1 MNLLAPVLY
10 LFDWRG
16 VLARGVYRRNLA
28 ILYLTNALLIRLHLF
43 TGGSLVVWGAVV
55 LAIGLSFDARRFH
68 DMGFSA
74 AWIVWIYLIGGGF
87 ICVAIVVLP
96 DLGDYVPRPTD
107 PGLRRIVDSLPWRI
121 FIPIVVGSFLIS
133 VVRRI
138 WLVTGPSMTTQNPYA
153 KPQTLFWKAQE
164 AEEGPDET
172 AVQAIIDRRLEERRR
187 EALQGAPTPQPASAT
202 PLAARRQFGR
212 RGL

>member
-1 MNLLAPVLY
+1 MNPLALVLY

-16 VLARGVYRRNLA
+16 VLGRGAYRRNLA
-28 ILYLTNALLIRLHLF
+28 ILYLSNALLIRLDLF
-43 TGGSLVVWGAVV
+43 AGESLIVWGAVV

-87 ICVAIVVLP
+87 ICASIVLMP

-107 PGLRRIVDSLPWRI
+107 PELRRIVDSLPWRI
-121 FIPIVVGSFLIS
+121 FIPIVVGAFLIS

-138 WLVTGPSMTTQNPYA
+138 WLVTGPSLTVQNPYA
-153 KPQTLFWKAQE
+153 RQQARFWKAEE
-164 AEEGPDET
+164 AEGPDE
-172 AVQAIIDRRLEERRR
+172 AAIQTMIDRRLEERRR
-187 EALQGAPTPQPASAT
+187 EAPAPAPMPQPASAS
-202 PLAARRQFGR
+202 PPAARRQFGR

>member
-1 MNLLAPVLY
+1 MNLIAPILY

-16 VLARGVYRRNLA
+16 VLARGAYRRNLA
-28 ILYLTNALLIRLHLF
+28 VLYLTNALLIKLHLLH
-43 TGGSLVVWGAVV
+43 GGPLIVWAFAA

-87 ICVAIVVLP
+87 ICAAILILP
-96 DLGDYVPRPTD
+96 DLGDHLPRPTD
-107 PGLRRIVDSLPWRI
+107 PGLRRIVDGLPWRV
-121 FIPIVVGSFLIS
+121 FIPIVVGGFLIS

-138 WLVTGPSMTTQNPYA
+138 WLVTGPSLTTQNPYA
-153 KPQTLFWKAQE
+153 NPSVQLWKAEE
-164 AEEGPDET
+164 AAGPDE
-172 AVQAIIDRRLEERRR
+172 AAIQAMIEKRLAERRQ
-187 EALQGAPTPQPASAT
+187 EALAVAPA
-202 PLAARRQFGR
+202 PLPTTAAGPVGRRQFGR